1 LCLTLFVE
9 PEALVICS
17 GSWYTDDCQTP
28 TEMAKLD
35 LEQDVV
41 AMLEGEDTVISAV
54 EVKP

>member
-1 LCLTLFVE
+1 MKIKVTYTYTYDAN
-9 PEALVICS
+9 PEH
-17 GSWYTDDCQTP
+17 YPDDCQTP

-41 AMLEGEDTVISAV
+41 AMLEGEDTAISAV